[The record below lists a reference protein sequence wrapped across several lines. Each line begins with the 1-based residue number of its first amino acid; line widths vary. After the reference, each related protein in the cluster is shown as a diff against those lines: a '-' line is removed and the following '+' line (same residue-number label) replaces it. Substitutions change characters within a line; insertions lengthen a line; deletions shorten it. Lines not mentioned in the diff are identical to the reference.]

1 MVLIVSLTQLHHLPP
16 LVCVVVVDAACQHA
30 GIRSIDDVTVL
41 PIFVV
46 HQITLEVEGVV
57 DVAKAKLNVVVLQL
71 VS

>member
-1 MVLIVSLTQLHHLPP
+1 
-16 LVCVVVVDAACQHA
+16 VDAACQHA